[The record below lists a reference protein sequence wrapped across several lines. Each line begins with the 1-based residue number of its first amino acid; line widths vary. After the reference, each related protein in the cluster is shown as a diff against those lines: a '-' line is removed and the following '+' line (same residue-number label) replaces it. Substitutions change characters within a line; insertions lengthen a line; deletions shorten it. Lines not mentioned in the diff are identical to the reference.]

1 MGFNK
6 VAFGILM
13 VLKYFDQISNIIAVL
28 RVYIKEWEI
37 FMHYKTIKVIKNMF
51 RKQCYYFI
59 VSNLSEKLSGTTWKL
74 QK

>member
-28 RVYIKEWEI
+28 RVHIKEWEI
-37 FMHYKTIKVIKNMF
+37 FMHYETIKVIKTCSENNA
-51 RKQCYYFI
+51 I
-59 VSNLSEKLSGTTWKL
+59 ISLSLI
-74 QK
+74 